1 MNNKKGSSNPYHQQL
16 KISNI
21 KTEYLTILILKIE
34 KFTTN
39 PPFHKEKKYL
49 RKFNLNLIYWIIPT

>member
-49 RKFNLNLIYWIIPT
+49 RKFNLNLIY